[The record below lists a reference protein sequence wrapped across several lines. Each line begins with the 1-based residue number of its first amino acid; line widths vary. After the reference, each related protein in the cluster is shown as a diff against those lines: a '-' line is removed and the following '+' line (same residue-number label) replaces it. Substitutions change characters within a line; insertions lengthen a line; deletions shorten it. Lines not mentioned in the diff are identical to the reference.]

1 VEVLVATLFMVVVIP
16 VALGGM
22 RVAAVAGESAQRK
35 LVAARIANK
44 EMNELRVENLLR
56 NGGQRGY
63 VVEDGVNYN
72 WSLSTEIW
80 TGDPMSQGQLF
91 ISTITVQYNVAGRPC
106 SVQLSSLVPPLVVQ

>member
-1 VEVLVATLFMVVVIP
+1 MVVVIP

-63 VVEDGVNYN
+63 VLVDGVNYN

-91 ISTITVQYNVAGRPC
+91 ISTITVQYSVAGRPC